1 MTKLRAL
8 TSITAVLAFAA
19 ALAGCPMDNDEDIIP
34 APLPAPQA
42 SLYGSLLSWPAIPGA
57 GGYTVH
63 AGDLRENIP
72 ATGTGA
78 RQTDLADLGLPVGE
92 HSVAVVA
99 LGVEG
104 RSLDS
109 PASEPLSFTVNCPDC
124 GNYPCGC
131 GDYPQPIEV
140 EHYSTTIAGIGFAT
154 SGNIPDNLSAEQSK
168 ALQARIDAIRD
179 QFAALDADALAGFT
193 PYTDSLTVGIHPIE
207 GGRIVGLNE
216 ENKAVIYTDS
226 TSADGIMADLA
237 YGRDM
242 ARAEREAAEEAAY
255 WATIVTTPTNI
266 NNAGIS
272 FQIAGGILNRAQVRD
287 IRTMVEG
294 MNVAEFTA
302 YVTSVE
308 FALNIATPIIN
319 PGTGE
324 QAMATILID
333 SEAAANAVRNAL
345 IAARDE
351 VRIVRSDAYDAAIV
365 NTPTNVS
372 HGGVDFQIA
381 AGMTRAEVSRIRAV
395 IEQGIEVVHLN
406 DLAGYINRV
415 LLEQNVPG
423 GRHIDPGTGENA
435 TATVRIESTACA
447 ITIFNALNEAKTA
460 VRDVRYA
467 AFQTANPI
475 YSDPITRGG
484 ITFQLGTGVDGS
496 AAPDAANN
504 AQLRAQIAA
513 ITATIASLN
522 TAVDLNTFASYITN
536 VTFSNIATPT
546 STVTGAGANTTATI
560 EVPYGITATELL
572 AFLEQTQ
579 SDVETQRDTAP
590 TEPTMNHHVTWTDP
604 GGWASVGASIDVF
617 IEDGIANLEAVKE
630 RIATLSNINKA
641 AMAANINIINI
652 MSSVDSSVDWS
663 NAAGT
668 VHGTINGARI
678 ELNESGLVTVW
689 VDPTQHTD
697 QTLWWTLMRINEAAR
712 ALREAQTAQA
722 MFGARVSV
730 MKNP

>member
-19 ALAGCPMDNDEDIIP
+19 ALAGCPMDNDEGIIP

-42 SLYGSLLSWPAIPGA
+42 SLYGSLLSWPAVPGA

-63 AGDLRENIP
+63 AGDVRENIP
-72 ATGTGA
+72 AAGAGA
-78 RQTDLADLGLPVGE
+78 RQTDLAGLGLPVGE
-92 HSVAVVA
+92 HGVAVVA

-109 PASEPLSFTVNCPDC
+109 PPSEPVSFTVNCPDC

-140 EHYSTTIAGIGFAT
+140 EHYSTTIAGIGFGT
-154 SGNIPDNLSAEQSK
+154 SGNIPDDLSAEQSK
-168 ALQARIDAIRD
+168 ALQARVDAIRD

-193 PYTDSLTVGIHPIE
+193 PYIYSLTVSIHPIE

-226 TSADGIMADLA
+226 TNADGIMADLA

-242 ARAEREAAEEAAY
+242 ARAEREAAY
-255 WATIVTTPTNI
+255 WAAIEPNATNI
-266 NNAGIS
+266 DNAGIN
-272 FQIAGGILNRAQVRD
+272 FHIAGGILNRAQVRD

-324 QAMATILID
+324 QAMATIRID

-460 VRDVRYA
+460 VRDVRDAARLEREGQEYD
-467 AFQTANPI
+467 AFQEANPI
-475 YSDPITRGG
+475 YSNPITRGG
-484 ITFQLGTGVDGS
+484 LTFQLGTGVDGS
-496 AAPDAANN
+496 AAPDVANN
-504 AQLRAQIAA
+504 AQLRAQIAG

-536 VTFSNIATPT
+536 VTFSNIAAPT

-560 EVPYGITATELL
+560 EVPYGITAAELH

-579 SDVETQRDTAP
+579 SEVETQRESDTGPARF
-590 TEPTMNHHVTWTDP
+590 HLFTDA
-604 GGWASVGASIDVF
+604 ASNELSFFAEAGFDYSAALAWLEEVNPEWLAGMSPYVASLTLKSDVDGDR
-617 IEDGIANLEAVKE
+617 EVRLNEEDPPRAVVVSDGINIQLDLTWGRAVAQGHFPPTHALMQAIRAQMAN
-630 RIATLSNINKA
+630 
-641 AMAANINIINI
+641 
-652 MSSVDSSVDWS
+652 
-663 NAAGT
+663 
-668 VHGTINGARI
+668 AR
-678 ELNESGLVTVW
+678 
-689 VDPTQHTD
+689 
-697 QTLWWTLMRINEAAR
+697 
-712 ALREAQTAQA
+712 
-722 MFGARVSV
+722 
-730 MKNP
+730 